1 MKNYLLFL
9 LFFIFASCQES
20 TLLVDDGSAIKG
32 CTDSKSVN
40 YNPDAVINNGSCV
53 YIDSLQ
59 NSIFGKFTAT
69 WCGPCG
75 GWGVTRFEELYANH
89 KGRALAISLQIS
101 DALTT
106 PDNGPLVDEFAAKW
120 QYTGTP
126 NFFVNDNFVGTGAS
140 GIPGEISNKNNQTPK
155 LSIGSHITQ
164 GAGKNAGKLNVN
176 VYIKSFENLSGVYT
190 MSALFLH
197 KEIIASQNGSSQN
210 PHIHH
215 HVLSKSATTSGAFG
229 EEIFTNLS
237 NGEVYRWSRVI
248 NYDSNWDMSKMEL
261 VFIVWRKTS
270 NGYEFVNCTTN

>member
-9 LFFIFASCQES
+9 LFFVFVSCQES

-40 YNPDAVINNGSCV
+40 YNPNAVINDGSCV
-53 YIDSLQ
+53 YVDSTQ

-69 WCGPCG
+69 WCDPCG
-75 GWGVTRFEELYANH
+75 GWGVTRFEELYNNH
-89 KGRALAISLQIS
+89 KGNVLAMSLQIN
-101 DALTT
+101 DELTT
-106 PDNGPLVDEFAAKW
+106 PDNGPLVDEFSTKW

-126 NFFVNDNFVGTGAS
+126 NFFVNENFVGTSTS
-140 GIPGEISNKNNQTPK
+140 GIPSEITSKNNQTPK

-176 VYIKSFENLSGVYT
+176 VYIKSFEDLSGVYT

-210 PHIHH
+210 PHTHH
-215 HVLSKSATTSGAFG
+215 HVLAKSATTSGAFG

>member
-1 MKNYLLFL
+1 MKHYLLILTTLFL
-9 LFFIFASCQES
+9 MACQES
-20 TLLVDDGSAIKG
+20 TLLGDGGTAVKG
-32 CTDSKSVN
+32 CTDPKSVN

-69 WCGPCG
+69 WCSPCG
-75 GWGVTRFEELYANH
+75 EWGVSRFEELYASH
-89 KGRALAISLQIS
+89 RGRALAIALQIS

-106 PDNGPLVDEFAAKW
+106 PDNGPLVDEFSTKW

-126 NFFVNDNFVGTGAS
+126 NFFVNETFVGTSTS
-140 GIPGEISNKNNQTPK
+140 GIPDEISNKNNQTPK
-155 LSIGSHITQ
+155 LSIGTHITQ

-176 VYIKSFENLSGVYT
+176 VYVKALDNLSGTYT

-197 KEIIASQNGSSQN
+197 KEIQAIQNGSSQS

-215 HVLSKSATTSGAFG
+215 HVLAKSAIAAGAFG

-237 NGEVYRWSRVI
+237 AGDVYHWARTI
-248 NYDSNWDMSKMEL
+248 EYNSNWDMSKMEL
-261 VFIVWRKTS
+261 VFIIWKKSST
-270 NGYEFVNCTTN
+270 GYEFVNCTTN